1 MGAGMKSLTSAILIS
16 LIILVVAVGAAIA
29 FGGPHDPKPL
39 LSINN
44 PFKQIDNSDL
54 PAPSRLMARDGTPL
68 AYRLYPSTGDIAS
81 GNVVLVHGSSASSR
95 SLHVMAKAFAAA
107 GYTVYALDIRGHGD
121 SGIKGHIAYIG
132 QLEDDLEDFVRSVKT
147 TPPTTLVGFSSGG
160 GFALRFA
167 GSNRQK
173 LFSNYLLLAPFLGQ
187 DAPTYRPDSGGWI
200 SVGIPRIVAISM
212 LNAIGVRAFNE
223 LAVTQFALN
232 DEAKTLLTPQYSY
245 ALAQNFR
252 PEKDY
257 GATLRAVN
265 QPLRVIVGQ
274 DDEVFRADQ
283 FAAVFKAEGKEVPLT
298 LIPDMGHIS
307 LLLEPVAVQAAVAAV
322 NDMNSPQVLG
332 IHPNQKP

>member
-1 MGAGMKSLTSAILIS
+1 MGVSMKSLTFAILIS
-16 LIILVVAVGAAIA
+16 LVILAATVAAAIA
-29 FGGPHDPKPL
+29 FGGPRDPAPL

-44 PFKQIDNSDL
+44 PFKQVDNSDL
-54 PAPSRLMARDGTPL
+54 PVPSRFMARDGTPL
-68 AYRLYPSTGDIAS
+68 AYRIYPATGDIAS

-95 SLHVMAKAFAAA
+95 SLHVMAKTFVAT
-107 GYTVYALDIRGHGD
+107 GYAVYALDIRGHGD

-132 QLEDDLEDFVRSVKT
+132 QLEDDLEDFVRTVKT

-160 GFALRFA
+160 GFVLRFA
-167 GSNRQK
+167 GSARQK

-187 DAPTYRPDSGGWI
+187 DAPTYRPDSGGWV
-200 SVGIPRIVAISM
+200 SVGIPRIVAISL
-212 LNAIGVRAFNE
+212 LNVIDVRAFNE
-223 LAVTQFALN
+223 LAVIKFALN
-232 DEAKTLLTPQYSY
+232 DEAKTLLTSQYSY

-283 FAAVFKAEGKEVPLT
+283 FAAVFKAEGKEVPIT
-298 LIPDMGHIS
+298 LIPGMGHIS
-307 LLLEPVAVQAAVAAV
+307 LLLEPVAVQSTVAAV
-322 NDMNSPQVLG
+322 NSMNSPQVLET
-332 IHPNQKP
+332 HPNQKP